1 MKSKTPKVLHEISGR
16 SLVGHVVAASRELDP
31 QHLVVVVGHAAEQVT
46 AHLSAGETPVRTA
59 FQAEQ
64 NGTGHAVRMGLEE
77 LGGTVEG
84 TVVVVCGDTPLLS
97 GETLSALAATHTAD
111 ANAVTVLT
119 AEVPDSTGYGRIVR
133 DAATGA
139 VTEIVEHKDATDAQR
154 AIREINSGVFAFDGR
169 LLSDALGKVRTDNS
183 QGEEYLTD
191 VLSILREAGH
201 RVGASVAGDHR
212 EILGINNRLQL
223 AEARRLLNERL
234 LERAMLAGVT
244 VVDPASTLIDATV
257 TYERDAIVHPGTQL
271 LGATHLAEDAEVG
284 PNSRLKDTVVHA
296 GARVD
301 NTVSDGAEVGPGAT
315 VGPFAYL
322 RPGTR
327 MGARS
332 KAGTYVEMKN
342 ATIGEG
348 TKVPHLSYVGD
359 ATIGDHTNIGAAS
372 VFVNYDGVA
381 KHHTTI
387 GSHCRT
393 GSDNMFVAPVTVGDG
408 VYTAA
413 VRSSPRTYRPVHWPW
428 PGASSGISRAGSPG
442 SVPGARRLRPLRRPR
457 RSPTA
462 KADRKQ
468 VRQRRRTVIDAHPFR
483 LARRTSGPMRAVPDT
498 RLRRLCCDRDQDDR
512 REETDALLRPRPPR
526 AGRGGRTPT
535 GCRSRAD
542 EGLRFRQR

>member
-1 MKSKTPKVLHEISGR
+1 MSSERPAAVVVLAAGEGTRMKSKTPKVLHEIAGR
-16 SLVGHVVAASRELDP
+16 SLVGHVVAAARELDP
-31 QHLVVVVGHAAEQVT
+31 AHLVVVVGHESERVT
-46 AHLSAGETPVRTA
+46 AHLTAVDDRLRTA
-59 FQAEQ
+59 HQAEQ
-64 NGTGHAVRMGLEE
+64 RGTGNAVRVGLDE
-77 LGGTVEG
+77 LGGSVEG
-84 TVVVVCGDTPLLS
+84 TVIVVCGDTPLLS
-97 GETLSALAATHTAD
+97 GETLAALSATHMAD

-133 DAATGA
+133 DPATDA
-139 VTEIVEHKDATDAQR
+139 VTEIVEHKDASEAQR

-169 LLSDALGKVRTDNS
+169 LLADALGKVRTDNS

-201 RVGASVAGDHR
+201 RVGACVAGDHR
-212 EILGINNRLQL
+212 EILGINNRVQL
-223 AEARRLLNERL
+223 AEARRLLNQRL
-234 LERAMLAGVT
+234 LERAMTAGVT
-244 VVDPASTLIDATV
+244 VVDPASTLIDVTV
-257 TYERDAIVHPGTQL
+257 TYERDVIVHPGTQL
-271 LGATHLAEDAEVG
+271 LGTTHLAEDAEVG
-284 PNSRLKDTVVHA
+284 PNSRLKDTRVGE

-301 NTVSDGAEVGPGAT
+301 STVCDGAEVGEGAT
-315 VGPFAYL
+315 VGPYAYL

-327 MGARS
+327 LGTRS

-413 VRSSPRTYRPVHWPW
+413 
-428 PGASSGISRAGSPG
+428 GSVITKDVPPG
-442 SVPGARRLRPLRRPR
+442 SLAVARGQQRNIEGWVARKRPGSAAAQAAQ
-457 RSPTA
+457 TA
-462 KADRKQ
+462 AAEHD
-468 VRQRRRTVIDAHPFR
+468 
-483 LARRTSGPMRAVPDT
+483 S
-498 RLRRLCCDRDQDDR
+498 
-512 REETDALLRPRPPR
+512 E
-526 AGRGGRTPT
+526 
-535 GCRSRAD
+535 S
-542 EGLRFRQR
+542 